1 MTASTAGYWELRLY
15 EMLPRRLPDMLH
27 QLAVEIPPLFAEAGV
42 PAPLGIWHCF
52 AGPQTGL
59 LVYLLRWDT
68 LDQRMAA
75 WSRFYGNPAWW
86 RQYEDA
92 HGGEQMLERSHVLV
106 LRVSPAWSPQPER
119 ADAPAGLHELRMVE
133 LPPEAPAAGHHALA
147 RGELALFGRHGAR
160 LLGLFD
166 TCIGD
171 HLPQAVA
178 LLAWPDAAARDRAL
192 AALAQEPGTQAGGAT
207 GAYLLRAAS

>member
-1 MTASTAGYWELRLY
+1 MMAPPHGYWELRIY

-42 PAPLGIWHCF
+42 PAPLGIWQCF
-52 AGPQTGL
+52 AGPQTGT
-59 LVYLLRWDT
+59 LVYLLHWDT

-92 HGGEQMLERSHVLV
+92 HGGDQMLERSHVLI
-106 LRVSPAWSPQPER
+106 LQASPAWTAQPSG
-119 ADAPAGLHELRMVE
+119 ADAAPALHELRMVE
-133 LPPEAPAAGHHALA
+133 LDPAAPGDAHRALA
-147 RGELALFGRHGAR
+147 AGELALFTRHGAR

-171 HLPQAVA
+171 RLPQAVA
-178 LLAWPDAAARDRAL
+178 LLAWPDAPTRDRAL
-192 AALAQEPGTQAGGAT
+192 AALADEPGLRASGTT
-207 GAYLLRAAS
+207 DAYLLRTA